1 MAKNTV
7 DSLGGRNVFMFFL
20 PRHFLSVWSVKHL
33 SICQLWKEGV
43 TSVEE
48 DLLVKRIAEG
58 DQAAF
63 AELYASWSRRIMS
76 YCVRTLRNTEE
87 AEDVVQETF
96 LQLFKAASTYRA
108 EGKFA
113 GFIFR
118 IAGNLVRSRFR
129 GNPAPDSLTRML
141 DDEEQEMP
149 HNLRYIPED
158 GILDRIDLEAALG
171 MLPDRQ
177 REALLLVG
185 QGLSYREGAEVLG
198 VTVEAFAQLVLRG
211 RRILRGNLV
220 SSVGFIKGVVG

>member
-1 MAKNTV
+1 M
-7 DSLGGRNVFMFFL
+7 
-20 PRHFLSVWSVKHL
+20 
-33 SICQLWKEGV
+33 
-43 TSVEE
+43 EE

-96 LQLFKAASTYRA
+96 LQLFKAAPSYRA

-141 DDEEQEMP
+141 DDEEQETP

-158 GILDRIDLEAALG
+158 GILDRIDLETALG
-171 MLPDRQ
+171 LLPDRQ

-211 RRILRGNLV
+211 RRVLRGNLV
-220 SSVGFIKGVVG
+220 SSAGFIKGVVG